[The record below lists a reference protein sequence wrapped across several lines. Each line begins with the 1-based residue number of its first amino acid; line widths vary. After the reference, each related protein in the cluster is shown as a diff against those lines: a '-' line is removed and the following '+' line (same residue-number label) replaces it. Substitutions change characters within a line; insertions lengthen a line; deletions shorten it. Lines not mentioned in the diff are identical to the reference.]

1 MAPENL
7 NLFFKSS
14 LVWWT
19 P

>member
-7 NLFFKSS
+7 NPFFKSS